1 MIYKEEKDISL
12 PRPHKYSCFWGKN
25 HYLILRKCEKI
36 CLNPY
41 PPLPRGGEWKNS
53 NHYLNMLYFSSVVT
67 NFYMP
72 LLKPPG
78 FNKSNLLLHLSING
92 DILRIFLYIF

>member
-25 HYLILRKCEKI
+25 HYLILRKWEKI

-41 PPLPRGGEWKNS
+41 PPPPQRGGGNGK
-53 NHYLNMLYFSSVVT
+53 T
-67 NFYMP
+67 RT
-72 LLKPPG
+72 
-78 FNKSNLLLHLSING
+78 IN
-92 DILRIFLYIF
+92 

>member
-41 PPLPRGGEWKNS
+41 PPPPQRGGGMEK
-53 NHYLNMLYFSSVVT
+53 LE
-67 NFYMP
+67 P
-72 LLKPPG
+72 LLKYVIFFQCG
-78 FNKSNLLLHLSING
+78 YE
-92 DILRIFLYIF
+92 FLYAIIETTWF